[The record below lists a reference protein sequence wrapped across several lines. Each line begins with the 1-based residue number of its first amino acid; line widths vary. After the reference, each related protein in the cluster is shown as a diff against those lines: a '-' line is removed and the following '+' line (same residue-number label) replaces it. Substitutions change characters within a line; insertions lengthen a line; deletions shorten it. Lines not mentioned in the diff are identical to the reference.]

1 MASATDG
8 IQQLLQAEKTAS
20 EHVGEARKRK
30 EKRMKQAKI
39 EAQQEIEKYREVSG
53 VAILSPHLHMQ
64 MYQEREAQFREHETK
79 HLKST
84 DDVSVRIEQDA
95 AEKLKRTQYIAS
107 LNKGKVSKGRLPSF
121 LRAQ

>member
-39 EAQQEIEKYREVSG
+39 EAQQEIEKYRE
-53 VAILSPHLHMQ
+53 
-64 MYQEREAQFREHETK
+64 EREAQFREHETK

-107 LNKGKVSKGRLPSF
+107 LNKGKVIEMLLKLTCDVTPRLHANV
-121 LRAQ
+121 RE